1 MSYSYSPISTPLNET
16 LAHGADETIAPLIDE
31 IFESSSEAV
40 QHTLLSQLVAKVYEV
55 AAPHERKRMLEQ
67 LLMPMGVLSL
77 VAVANGIFAKIR
89 FRSGWQG
96 ANVRLEDAQMVA
108 PTDVVALVNHV
119 QQVSVDA
126 VNGLTVMITA
136 SPVLT
141 ASASATLLLKILLR
155 RAQSRRSTDNALN
168 P

>member
-1 MSYSYSPISTPLNET
+1 MTYSYGPVSTRLDKP
-16 LAHGADETIAPLIDE
+16 LAHGADEPVASLIDE

-55 AAPHERKRMLEQ
+55 AAPQERKRMLEQ
-67 LLMPMGVLSL
+67 LMMPMGVLSL

-96 ANVRLEDAQMVA
+96 ENVRLEDAQMVA
-108 PTDVVALVNHV
+108 PSDVAALVNHV

-126 VNGLTVMITA
+126 VNGLTAMITA

-141 ASASATLLLKILLR
+141 ASASAALLLKILLR
-155 RAQSRRSTDNALN
+155 RAQRRRSTDHELN

>member
-1 MSYSYSPISTPLNET
+1 
-16 LAHGADETIAPLIDE
+16 
-31 IFESSSEAV
+31 
-40 QHTLLSQLVAKVYEV
+40 
-55 AAPHERKRMLEQ
+55 MLEQ
-67 LLMPMGVLSL
+67 LMMPMGVLSL

-96 ANVRLEDAQMVA
+96 ENVRLEDAQMVA
-108 PTDVVALVNHV
+108 PSDVAALVNHV

-126 VNGLTVMITA
+126 VNGLTAMITA

-141 ASASATLLLKILLR
+141 ASASAALLLKILLR
-155 RAQSRRSTDNALN
+155 RAQRRRSTDHELN